1 MVAAGVL
8 VWIGSILGAV
18 ISGVCLGMLAVRV
31 RLVRRVQRE
40 LGREKLLLVTSS
52 SLRSLAAA
60 GRGGRAHEAGRL
72 SLFLDA
78 GILMLLSS
86 GLYYHSWL
94 GRRELYI
101 PGPAI
106 TYIGVADGGDG
117 HARGQVILRFLTTLG
132 KEDGVTIRLLSP
144 DQWVAAIKTHL
155 IGRPV

>member
-1 MVAAGVL
+1 MVAASIL
-8 VWIGSILGAV
+8 VWIGSLLGAA
-18 ISGVCLGMLAVRV
+18 IAGVCLGMLAVRV

-52 SLRSLAAA
+52 SLRSLAS
-60 GRGGRAHEAGRL
+60 AGRL
-72 SLFLDA
+72 SLVLEA

-117 HARGQVILRFLTTLG
+117 HVRGQVILRFLTTLG